1 MNDNKTVLILIVED
15 EKPLREALKTKLR
28 SEGFDVM
35 EAANG
40 EEGLE
45 IINSKK
51 PDLVLLDL
59 MMPGIPGEQ
68 VLKEMNDSGLIK
80 EIPVIVLSVKGNDTT
95 IRNCIDQLGAVDYM
109 SKSDYSL
116 KEIVEKINKLLKI

>member
-80 EIPVIVLSVKGNDTT
+80 EIPVIVLSVKGNDAT